1 MLGFTTAVKKH
12 HDRKQQA
19 EKSIYSPYSS
29 ISLLTIKG
37 NQVRNSIR
45 AGSLRQELMQGP

>member
-12 HDRKQQA
+12 NDRKQQE
-19 EKSIYSPYSS
+19 EKSIYLLYSS
-29 ISLLTIKG
+29 ISLFTIKG
-37 NQVRNSIR
+37 NQVRNSII